1 MSGSPWPRAAALS
14 SWLRGGLGDV
24 LPLKL
29 VFLDMENQLQI
40 LDIGQAHHVGAIQA
54 LCKPLLQ
61 HACNL
66 LRETYNAHYVRP
78 TRGQGGGRPDELWQH
93 TPHPG
98 GNPSLPAGYNAVAE
112 YEQANNTNVRLQPD
126 WVAARDPLYHQSTAK
141 KDARMAAVLNI
152 WRAGGGTD
160 GGVGAVWSDILH
172 NRGYGLFIPSYK
184 EWLKHT

>member
-1 MSGSPWPRAAALS
+1 M
-14 SWLRGGLGDV
+14 WL
-24 LPLKL
+24 
-29 VFLDMENQLQI
+29 N
-40 LDIGQAHHVGAIQA
+40 
-54 LCKPLLQ
+54 CKPLLQ

-78 TRGQGGGRPDELWQH
+78 TRGQGGGRPDELWQR

-152 WRAGGGTD
+152 WRTGGGTD

-172 NRGYGLFIPSYK
+172 NRGYGLFIPSYQ